1 MVGEPAGPS
10 YVTEAK
16 TAQVPMA
23 RERLI
28 IIGVVLNC
36 PSNHNM
42 IWLTGDNG
50 ISEREG
56 MHLTTYVMSYLVVRL
71 SSHPPC
77 FDHVE
82 YTLDRMK

>member
-16 TAQVPMA
+16 TAQAPMA

-28 IIGVVLNC
+28 IIGVVLNR

-42 IWLTGDNG
+42 IWLIGDNG

-56 MHLTTYVMSYLVVRL
+56 MYLTTYVMSYLVVRL
-71 SSHPPC
+71 SSHPRC